1 MSKIQ
6 QFELKWT
13 GYISAAQV
21 QKWNKNKQNK
31 KRWLRDLHL
40 SCHVASSTQRLSIL
54 RLAYLNMQQLRRS
67 YTMFPSAEDMALRES
82 IRKIKTTDQ
91 IGCICIFH
99 LKLGY
104 VAAYWKLICIGCQL
118 SYFSFPPRWH
128 WCLSYQIWCNWQV
141 FSCKE
146 DICLPSPC
154 QAEWRQTP
162 AHPFTSD

>member
-1 MSKIQ
+1 MTERFAFGLPCCFYSKAEKIP
-6 QFELKWT
+6 
-13 GYISAAQV
+13 
-21 QKWNKNKQNK
+21 
-31 KRWLRDLHL
+31 
-40 SCHVASSTQRLSIL
+40 C
-54 RLAYLNMQQLRRS
+54 LACLNMHQLRRS
-67 YTMFPSAEDMALRES
+67 YTMFPSAEDVALRES
-82 IRKIKTTDQ
+82 IRKIKTTDK

-99 LKLGY
+99 SKLGY
-104 VAAYWKLICIGCQL
+104 VEAYRKLICIGCQL